1 LARRKNFRLGGP
13 TSCFCNDARRD
24 TSEATLYKT
33 KRGSYSVPVPY
44 SYFGAF
50 PKNSTTIA
58 YQALLAQNLF
68 LYPDNGPVFAVS
80 PETGRA
86 LCISHYLVSEMNAQK
101 LSQTFTELS
110 TQALRWR
117 ETYFLE
123 EELLPVEWHL
133 AKLKRR

>member
-1 LARRKNFRLGGP
+1 MSHENFIRLVNDFCDVTGLDKPMRVVHGGP
-13 TSCFCNDARRD
+13 ISINRVIFSLIQKDNDLQRFFI
-24 TSEATLYKT
+24 
-33 KRGSYSVPVPY
+33 YSD
-44 SYFGAF
+44 FGAF

-101 LSQTFTELS
+101 LSQTFT
-110 TQALRWR
+110 
-117 ETYFLE
+117 
-123 EELLPVEWHL
+123 
-133 AKLKRR
+133 